1 MVEGTKGSHHKEG
14 SKKMSK
20 NSTVCA
26 GIDTGKYKLD
36 VAIDES
42 ADQLQVER
50 IGIEASGGYEQAVV
64 SFLRADGFVVIVFQP
79 VQVRAYAKF
88 VLQHAKNDNIDA
100 VLIARCTAAAT
111 DIHEPPDARLAPL
124 AQRLTMIEQLTQD
137 VAQVK
142 TRREACWDQRIREFW
157 KQEIDRFK
165 RLLQAELKQLVA
177 AIREH
182 RDLSTRLDLIA
193 SVDGI
198 GLRTAVAIL
207 VRMPEIGRVSR
218 EQAAAIAGLAP
229 YDDDSGK
236 RRGLRHIKGGR
247 QRLRQS
253 LYAATLPAAFYWNTQ
268 LKALYKRLIT
278 AGKTHKLVL
287 VACARK
293 LLIFVNTVVARG
305 TPWKS
310 APATTPIIAHAIA
323 PQPFTIASQRMAE
336 TARIVAAGG
345 AFAQIAQHAPLAVG
359 AELAQV
365 AHGCA
370 MKLDPPDRRDHQRLA
385 CFLSCRSKVS
395 SVTRVPLRERRRRAR

>member
-42 ADQLQVER
+42 ADQLQVDNSPAGYRSLSAWLRQRRVER

-137 VAQVK
+137 VA
-142 TRREACWDQRIREFW
+142 CWDQRIREFW

-229 YDDDSGK
+229 YDDDSGQ

-310 APATTPIIAHAIA
+310 APATT
-323 PQPFTIASQRMAE
+323 
-336 TARIVAAGG
+336 
-345 AFAQIAQHAPLAVG
+345 
-359 AELAQV
+359 
-365 AHGCA
+365 
-370 MKLDPPDRRDHQRLA
+370 
-385 CFLSCRSKVS
+385 
-395 SVTRVPLRERRRRAR
+395 

>member
-1 MVEGTKGSHHKEG
+1 
-14 SKKMSK
+14 MSK
-20 NSTVCA
+20 HNTVCA

-42 ADQLQVER
+42 ADQLQVDNSPVGYRCLSAWLRQREVER

-182 RDLSTRLDLIA
+182 RDLSTRLDLIN

-207 VRMPEIGRVSR
+207 LRMPEIGRLDR
-218 EQAAAIAGLAP
+218 AEAAALAGLAP
-229 YDDDSGK
+229 YDDDSGE
-236 RRGLRHIKGGR
+236 RAGARHIAGGR
-247 QRLRQS
+247 VRLRNA
-253 LYAATLPAAFYWNTQ
+253 LYSAALPAAFHWNRE
-268 LKALYKRLIT
+268 LGVFYRRLLANGKSHKA
-278 AGKTHKLVL
+278 A
-287 VACARK
+287 
-293 LLIFVNTVVARG
+293 
-305 TPWKS
+305 
-310 APATTPIIAHAIA
+310 
-323 PQPFTIASQRMAE
+323 
-336 TARIVAAGG
+336 
-345 AFAQIAQHAPLAVG
+345 
-359 AELAQV
+359 
-365 AHGCA
+365 
-370 MKLDPPDRRDHQRLA
+370 
-385 CFLSCRSKVS
+385 
-395 SVTRVPLRERRRRAR
+395 